1 MFVPYSSVIFKKNVQ
16 RGTMKYLPYFV
27 EAIFFAV
34 ITANAATITP
44 KAPVLS
50 GGCYEISDAAELYG
64 FVSIVNGTDGFS
76 KNKSACGKLKKDIV
90 VNDDL
95 DADNLIPWNPLDT
108 FAGSFDGNGHTI
120 SGLFQNVTEET
131 DAQNLGFIRVLVA
144 KPETPTVIKNLGI
157 VDSYFEMM
165 GNTGV
170 RAAIFVV
177 DVIDSDLEDGKDS
190 YAKILNCYNQSQIY
204 VKGYGRDANL
214 VERIGEHV
222 VLTMENSYSV
232 EDGFL
237 YGSNRGT
244 FDVKNS
250 YILDSK
256 EKLDSYGIMH
266 VTSDQFRNGA
276 VAFALH
282 EADPIWGQ
290 NVQKDKYPNFSG
302 AIKNSKVDRYSV
314 TFHTFT
320 GDTADYF
327 KSYISGFSYDL
338 PDTVVKENT
347 AFLGWFKDKEFSG
360 KRDTA
365 IFTNETGN
373 LEYWAKLKD
382 IYKITFHLNGGDFDT
397 SWEAN
402 YGYCSYRHEEDAVCE
417 YLEGFQ
423 KALPIDGIYDM
434 NRYGYF
440 FVGWYDN
447 EELTGERISAM
458 VATDVGDKD
467 FYAKWYEVK
476 TPALDATDSC
486 YEISDV
492 AELYG
497 FAQIVNADRYYHETI
512 LQSHL
517 CGKLTKD
524 IVVNENVLKRDGTLD
539 ESGVNKFMLWSRIE
553 GSLALFD
560 GQGHKISGL
569 FIKDGAG
576 LFHALLS
583 SDREKQT
590 VIRNLTIDDTYSEG
604 SGIVGYANLPLTLEN
619 CHFKG
624 YIAGAM
630 GGLVAFSDTTLV
642 IKNSSHRGKMSARGS
657 GYMGGLVGSS
667 YTDLVLV
674 QNFHEGSM
682 KLYADTVTRDIN
694 GTSYVNV
701 RTISAGGL
709 VGHLLGNAFIA
720 NNYSVSDIEGPSSG
734 MVGGLIGSGLPVT
747 ALVSNKDA
755 VCYYHPMESFILNNY
770 NKGSF
775 SEEYEYD
782 EGPDKWIIDN
792 TFYLTAAGIE
802 DDKVQAVAADAF
814 EDGSLAAALHDYM
827 QKDSEGNVVAGG
839 INGEAWKQGDY
850 YPVFAQKEKRN
861 FAVLHK
867 DTSGSCSFVMFTPG
881 ETVSLP
887 VPEREGYTFEGWY
900 RNAEFSGGSVAEI
913 APTDSGDLDFYAKW
927 EIKRV
932 NVFVEADLANAGRIR
947 LGSTWSNGT
956 FAFVYDTYDYGKRV
970 YVEAVANEGYRF
982 VEWNTVCGTYTSCY
996 FTVTEP
1002 VSLVAHFE
1010 KLPSSSSVASSSSE
1024 STSSVASSSSAEPPK
1039 SSSSSAKS
1047 SSSVSSS
1054 SSARSSSS
1062 SLKISSSSVKS
1073 SSSSAKSSS
1082 SSAKTSSSSSSKGK
1096 SSSSKMNSIE
1106 MVSVPQFSV
1115 TVLGDVLQVAGARV
1129 GAKYAL
1135 FDIQGNMVLRGTA
1148 NSASFNVNVPTS
1160 GSYVLRIGNGSRKVS
1175 VFK

>member
-1 MFVPYSSVIFKKNVQ
+1 
-16 RGTMKYLPYFV
+16 MKYLPYFV

-290 NVQKDKYPNFSG
+290 NVQKDEYPNFSG

-365 IFTNETGN
+365 ISTNETGN

-382 IYKITFHLNGGDFDT
+382 IYKITFHLNGGYFESAWD
-397 SWEAN
+397 AN
-402 YGYCSYRHEEDAVCE
+402 YGYCSYDSEDDFAVCR
-417 YLEGFQ
+417 YLEGFH
-423 KALPIDGIYDM
+423 KVLPVDGIYNI
-434 NRYGYF
+434 NRKGF
-440 FVGWYDN
+440 FLVGWYDN
-447 EELTGERISAM
+447 EELAGERVDAM

-467 FYAKWYEVK
+467 FYAKWFQLK
-476 TPALDATDSC
+476 TPVLDATDNC

-492 AELYG
+492 EELYG
-497 FAQIVNADRYYHETI
+497 FAQIVNFDNYREETI
-512 LQSHL
+512 SQPHL

-524 IVVNENVLKRDGTLD
+524 IVVNNNVLKRDGTLD
-539 ESGVNKFMLWSRIE
+539 ESGVGRFMPWPRVE

-569 FIKDGAG
+569 FITDGVG
-576 LFHALLS
+576 LFYGLQS

-604 SGIVGYANLPLTLEN
+604 SGIVGYADLPLTLEN

-624 YIAGAM
+624 YINGAT

-642 IKNSSHRGKMSARGS
+642 IKNSSHRGKMSAKGG
-657 GYMGGLVGSS
+657 GYMGGLVGTS

-682 KLYADTVTRDIN
+682 KLYADTVTHDID
-694 GTSYVNV
+694 GTPYVYE

-709 VGHLLGNAFIA
+709 VGHLLGNAFIV

-734 MVGGLIGSGLPVT
+734 MVGGLIGSDGDVSV
-747 ALVSNKDA
+747 LVSKKD
-755 VCYYHPMESFILNNY
+755 VVYYHPMESFILNNY

-775 SEEYEYD
+775 SDKYEY
-782 EGPDKWIIDN
+782 GKGADKWIIDN
-792 TFYLTAAGIE
+792 TFYLSATRI
-802 DDKVQAVAADAF
+802 DDDRVQAASADAF
-814 EDGSLAAALHDYM
+814 EDGSLAKLLHDYV
-827 QKDSEGNVVAGG
+827 QKDSEGNAVAGG
-839 INGEAWKQGDY
+839 VNGEVWEQGDY
-850 YPVFAQKEKRN
+850 YPVFAQKEERDV
-861 FAVLHK
+861 AALHT
-867 DTSGSCSFVMFTPG
+867 DTAGTCTYFFYTPG
-881 ETVSLP
+881 ETVTLP
-887 VPEREGYTFEGWY
+887 VPEREGYTFAGWY
-900 RNAEFSGGSVAEI
+900 KDAALSGRSVSEI
-913 APTDSGDLDFYAKW
+913 WETDSGKLDFYAKW
-927 EIKRV
+927 EIMQLYV
-932 NVFVEADLANAGRIR
+932 SAETDQAYAGRIR
-947 LGSTWSNGT
+947 LGSKWSDGSLGFIYGN
-956 FAFVYDTYDYGKRV
+956 FDYGKRV

-982 VEWNTVCGTYTSCY
+982 VEWNTVCGTYASCY

-1010 KLPSSSSVASSSSE
+1010 KLPSSSSVASSSSVE
-1024 STSSVASSSSAEPPK
+1024 
-1039 SSSSSAKS
+1039 SSSSAKS

-1054 SSARSSSS
+1054 SSAKSSSS
-1062 SLKISSSSVKS
+1062 SVKSSSSSVKS

-1096 SSSSKMNSIE
+1096 SSSSKTNRIDAAPA
-1106 MVSVPQFSV
+1106 PQFSV
-1115 TVLGDVLQVAGARV
+1115 TVLGNTLQVAGARV

-1135 FDIQGNMVLRGTA
+1135 FDMQGNKVRHGTVQGANFSVGVPVTGRFVLQIG
-1148 NSASFNVNVPTS
+1148 SA
-1160 GSYVLRIGNGSRKVS
+1160 LRPVTVKY
-1175 VFK
+1175 

>member
-1 MFVPYSSVIFKKNVQ
+1 
-16 RGTMKYLPYFV
+16 MKYLPYFV

-365 IFTNETGN
+365 ISTNETGN

-382 IYKITFHLNGGDFDT
+382 IYKITFHLNGGYFESAWD
-397 SWEAN
+397 AN
-402 YGYCSYRHEEDAVCE
+402 YGYCSYDSEDDFAVCR
-417 YLEGFQ
+417 YLEGFH
-423 KALPIDGIYDM
+423 KVLPVDGIYNI
-434 NRYGYF
+434 NRKGF
-440 FVGWYDN
+440 FLVGWYDN
-447 EELTGERISAM
+447 EELTGERIDAM
-458 VATDVGDKD
+458 VATDVGNKD
-467 FYAKWYEVK
+467 FYAKWFKLK
-476 TPALDATDSC
+476 TPALDAADNC

-492 AELYG
+492 EELYG
-497 FAQIVNADRYYHETI
+497 FARIVNANHYKREVI
-512 LQSHL
+512 SQPHL
-517 CGKLTKD
+517 CGKLTKN
-524 IVVNENVLKRDGTLD
+524 IVVNSNVLKRDGTLD
-539 ESGVNKFMLWSRIE
+539 ESRVKEFLPWPEII

-569 FIKDGAG
+569 FITDGSG
-576 LFHALLS
+576 FFNQVLS

-604 SGIVGYANLPLTLEN
+604 SGIVGYAELPLTLEN

-624 YIAGAM
+624 YIDGAK
-630 GGLVAFSDTTLV
+630 GGLVSFSDTTLV
-642 IKNSSHRGKMSARGS
+642 IKNSSHRGKMSAKGG

-682 KLYADTVTRDIN
+682 KLYADTVTHDID
-694 GTSYVNV
+694 GTPHVYE

-709 VGHLLGNAFIA
+709 VGHLLGNAFIV

-734 MVGGLIGSGLPVT
+734 MVGGLIGSDGDVSV
-747 ALVSNKDA
+747 LVSKKD
-755 VCYYHPMESFILNNY
+755 VVHYHPKESFILNNY

-775 SEEYEYD
+775 PDKYEY
-782 EGPDKWIIDN
+782 GKGADKWIIDN
-792 TFYLTAAGIE
+792 TFYLSATGIE
-802 DDKVQAVAADAF
+802 DDRVRAVSADAF
-814 EDGSLAAALHDYM
+814 ENGTLATALHDYV
-827 QKDSEGNVVAGG
+827 QKDSEGNAVAGG
-839 INGEAWKQGDY
+839 INGDVWTQGDY

-900 RNAEFSGGSVAEI
+900 RNAEFSGGSVAKI

-970 YVEAVANEGYRF
+970 YVEAVPNDGYRF
-982 VEWNTVCGTYTSCY
+982 VEWNTVCGTYASCN
-996 FTVTEP
+996 FTATET

-1024 STSSVASSSSAEPPK
+1024 SSSSVASSSSAEPPK

-1054 SSARSSSS
+1054 SSAKSSSS
-1062 SLKISSSSVKS
+1062 SVKSSSSSVKS

-1096 SSSSKMNSIE
+1096 SSSSKTNRID
-1106 MVSVPQFSV
+1106 VALAPQFSV
-1115 TVLGDVLQVAGARV
+1115 TVLGNTLQVANVRRGAR
-1129 GAKYAL
+1129 YAL
-1135 FDIQGNMVLRGTA
+1135 FDMQGNMVLRGTA
-1148 NSASFNVNVPTS
+1148 NSTNFNVNVPTS
-1160 GSYVLRIGNGSRKVS
+1160 GSFVLRVGNGSRKVN
-1175 VFK
+1175 VFSTTGLKF